1 MSSHDFGGPWTE
13 RKLSVVR
20 RYLETYA
27 QALKNQ
33 SFERLYID
41 AFAGTGDRTNKRLES
56 QPLLDLPELDAIAKG
71 SARLAL
77 EVEPP
82 FDRYVLIEKAAHR
95 ASELSA
101 LLEEYPGRNVAIVN
115 ADANEAIAD
124 VCRGTNWR
132 ATRGVVFLD
141 PYGLQVAWET
151 LVRISETRAL
161 DVWILFPTGMG
172 LNRLLTKDGK
182 IPVEWQETLDRFI
195 GTADWRETFYT
206 VEETTDLFGALD
218 RRVIKTAGAEK
229 FEAFLLDRLKSIF
242 PVVMERGVPLTNSR
256 GQTMYLLVFASAN
269 PSSKVKTLAL
279 KLARWAAEV

>member
-27 QALKNQ
+27 QALKKQ
-33 SFERLYID
+33 PFERLYID
-41 AFAGTGDRTNKRLES
+41 AFAGSGDRTNKRLES

-101 LLEEYPGRNVAIVN
+101 LLEEYPGRSVAIVN

-182 IPVEWQETLDRFI
+182 IPAEWQEVLDRFI

-218 RRVIKTAGAEK
+218 RRVIKTAAAEK